1 MKWFHRSIFITYT
14 SIFRN
19 ANTWFKS
26 LSRLH
31 SLDVINGVC
40 TNTIF
45 IPEIERTCDAII
57 IFLLLLKLLFN
68 LKAPL
73 YHFQLIYFSAVCYEV
88 ESIEDGWNI
97 FFIWGAMRV
106 ATWNVCVCD
115 GNEFHSFSF
124 QRVNVLW
131 NCSRIKANGFLW
143 KLYRKSAFK
152 LFTSINKSRRNNVS
166 QANKVIVFREI
177 LRRSFSVFRELLR
190 QINVACVLLKTTLNR
205 FTSDKLFLGKTHF

>member
-1 MKWFHRSIFITYT
+1 MQFAMK
-14 SIFRN
+14 
-19 ANTWFKS
+19 
-26 LSRLH
+26 LSQLRM
-31 SLDVINGVC
+31 G
-40 TNTIF
+40 
-45 IPEIERTCDAII
+45 EISSSSEARCELRRETC
-57 IFLLLLKLLFN
+57 
-68 LKAPL
+68 
-73 YHFQLIYFSAVCYEV
+73 
-88 ESIEDGWNI
+88 
-97 FFIWGAMRV
+97 
-106 ATWNVCVCD
+106 VCVCD

-166 QANKVIVFREI
+166 QANKVIVFCEI

-205 FTSDKLFLGKTHF
+205 FTSDKLFLAKTHF